1 MPRRKWR
8 QPSSDLL
15 SNHNEF
21 YPCPA
26 KCPIH
31 SRIQEL
37 FGLLTFD
44 IVNEVRANKRKVP
57 LDKQMVNGWQLRALI
72 ADFLGNLAEA
82 INTNHLTSL
91 AADLYAQDKSTSI
104 GLTLACLTDLC
115 FNMEYVRR
123 ITDTHWAY
131 CNRGG
136 KPKVFYPYLGVCPR
150 CVLHTSLREA
160 ALGATKSKDDEEAE
174 NRKRYFGNK
183 VQGHHVG
190 RIGERVI
197 TLLLD
202 LLSKAHDPKALSGLV
217 IDDQHDVDSV
227 FILSGFLLLAQ
238 IKASPLVLLPA
249 VVILPEPLTQG
260 VSEDTGL
267 PLPRANH
274 TFLEI
279 PTAGHELA
287 LYFSLDDS
295 TLNLGPKTGI
305 NFPYESFR
313 KQLTI
318 DITLKILNNW
328 LLIYRS
334 FAIPK
339 VEREDDDVKRAYLTS
354 GWGAPIDDNK
364 TKAGLARSDNM
375 MKGTYACLKYGAYYG
390 QECIRGTVKAAL
402 VSNIDPAHQ
411 YAEYLQKLE
420 DIRWGHDKD
429 FSEVE
434 GEEPRY
440 IIDAD
445 KLAYLF
451 DTVFTF
457 NRQILNDQNIRE
469 AWSLS
474 EFAEKLAAGE
484 LDAILDEWR
493 EVRS

>member
-8 QPSSDLL
+8 APSPDLF
-15 SNHNEF
+15 SKHNEL

-26 KCPIH
+26 ECPAH

-44 IVNEVRANKRKVP
+44 IVNEVRANKKKVP
-57 LDKQMVNGWQLRALI
+57 LGEQMVNGWQVRALI
-72 ADFLGNLAEA
+72 AEFLGNVGEA
-82 INTNHLTSL
+82 IKTRQLTGP
-91 AADLYAQDKSTSI
+91 AADLYAQDKANFI
-104 GLTLACLTDLC
+104 GLVLACLTDLC

-123 ITDTHWAY
+123 IRDSNWAY
-131 CNRGG
+131 CNKDS

-150 CVLHTSLREA
+150 CVLHTSLRDA
-160 ALGATKSKDDEEAE
+160 ALGPTKAKDDDEAD

-183 VQGHHVG
+183 VGGHHVG

-202 LLSKAHDPKALSGLV
+202 LLSKAHDRKALSGLV

-227 FILSGFLLLAQ
+227 FILSGLLLLAQ

-249 VVILPEPLTQG
+249 VVVLADTLKNG
-260 VSEDTGL
+260 VSEETGL
-267 PLPRANH
+267 PLERADH
-274 TFLEI
+274 TFLDI
-279 PTAGHELA
+279 STAGHDLA
-287 LYFSLDDS
+287 LYFSIDGT
-295 TLNLGPKTGI
+295 TLNLGPKSGL

-313 KQLTI
+313 KQLNI
-318 DITLKILNNW
+318 AVTLKILNNW
-328 LLIYRS
+328 LLIYHS

-339 VEREDDDVKRAYLTS
+339 VERTEEDVKRAYLTS

-390 QECIRGTVKAAL
+390 QECIKGTVKAAL

-420 DIRWGHDKD
+420 DIRWGHNKD
-429 FSEVE
+429 FAEVK
-434 GEEPRY
+434 GEERY

-445 KLAYLF
+445 KLSYLF
-451 DTVFTF
+451 HSVFTF
-457 NRQILNDQNIRE
+457 NRQILNDQNIRA
-469 AWSLS
+469 AWSLA
-474 EFAEKLAAGE
+474 EFADKLVSGK
-484 LDAILDEWR
+484 LDAMLAEWR
-493 EVRS
+493 KIPTK